1 MTRSPLS
8 YIIKAMGGGKMP
20 TNKPHFSI
28 VMDEALLAVVED
40 FQKENHIKSRGK
52 AINALLKSGVAAI
65 LEENKKAA
73 SDRSDAAER
82 DRVILDHPLDALT
95 ETLRSIGIVTDGDIS
110 DADLAFLEAMF
121 AAMKALFQKPEEGR
135 K

>member
-1 MTRSPLS
+1 
-8 YIIKAMGGGKMP
+8 MP

-82 DRVILDHPLDALT
+82 DRAILDHPLDALT
-95 ETLRSIGIVTDGDIS
+95 EALRSIGIVTDGDIS

-121 AAMKALFQKPEEGR
+121 AAMKAHFQKPEEGR